1 MLFRSPLQVGS
12 ARCDGSTWINASDRR
27 LKQDFAPVDAVD
39 VLARVLALP
48 VQTWSYK
55 AQPGLRHLGPVA
67 QDFRGAFGLGADD
80 VSIASVDEAGVALAA
95 IQGLNAKLEREN
107 ARLRAELAELRG
119 AVEALSRASS
129 ASRGP

>member
-1 MLFRSPLQVGS
+1 MLFRS
-12 ARCDGSTWINASDRR
+12 
-27 LKQDFAPVDAVD
+27 
-39 VLARVLALP
+39 
-48 VQTWSYK
+48 
-55 AQPGLRHLGPVA
+55 QPGLRHLGPVA